1 VGPEELG
8 GALINIQWAW
18 YLPAFL
24 LFLANA
30 IIRAYRWYILLHALN
45 DRPAFSHLLYLY
57 FMGFFANNFVPAGF
71 GGDVVKIVSL
81 RQSHGRGTEA
91 LSSVMMERLTGLL
104 GSSLIA
110 LIALVWN
117 GVSHTTDVYLPPAL
131 WALVLLMSTGIPIGF
146 ALIRWTMPLD
156 FLVRY
161 LPFIRRLPKYNY
173 VERLVETVHR
183 YPWPTL
189 LQSLL
194 ITFPF
199 TLSLIFIQ
207 YSIAR
212 ALLVRLPL
220 SVFSLFVPIISL
232 INLLPISFNGLGVR
246 EGMYQFLFVP
256 LGVSQAS
263 ALAMSLAFYFLRFSA
278 GLIGGLLYALH
289 SVTQIMRSPQAKN
302 L

>member
-1 VGPEELG
+1 
-8 GALINIQWAW
+8 
-18 YLPAFL
+18 
-24 LFLANA
+24 
-30 IIRAYRWYILLHALN
+30 
-45 DRPAFSHLLYLY
+45 
-57 FMGFFANNFVPAGF
+57 
-71 GGDVVKIVSL
+71 
-81 RQSHGRGTEA
+81 
-91 LSSVMMERLTGLL
+91 
-104 GSSLIA
+104 
-110 LIALVWN
+110 
-117 GVSHTTDVYLPPAL
+117 
-131 WALVLLMSTGIPIGF
+131 
-146 ALIRWTMPLD
+146 
-156 FLVRY
+156 